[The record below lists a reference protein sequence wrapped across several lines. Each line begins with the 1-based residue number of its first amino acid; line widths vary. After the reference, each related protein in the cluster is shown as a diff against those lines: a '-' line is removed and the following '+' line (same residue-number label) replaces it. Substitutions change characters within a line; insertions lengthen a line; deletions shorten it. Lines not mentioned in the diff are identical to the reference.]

1 MLIRRRTIMK
11 LLLRPIILCSCLFPF
26 LTDAAPPPSG
36 NNTSSAQM
44 TPLASDGLVRVRAR
58 AALVLNLHSGE
69 VIYQKNPMAQLPI
82 ASVTKLMTVL
92 TFMNMNP
99 DLDKRITVSRRDVYR
114 ANWTS
119 LKYREK
125 VYVRDLLHAT
135 LISSDNAAARA
146 LASATGLTRN
156 EFVARMNQTA
166 VSLGLLNSKFADPTG
181 LDAGNVSTVVDC
193 AALLWTALQND
204 VILEIL
210 AKPSY
215 SFRTNRRHHNIKT
228 TNQLLR
234 NDDPELWEIL
244 GGKTGYIRKA
254 GYCLVTRARDSAG
267 NDVVAVVL
275 GGVSSRTRF
284 ADMRRLL
291 HWGFQNIEQQDRIGG

>member
-1 MLIRRRTIMK
+1 MNRRCTIIRLINQ
-11 LLLRPIILCSCLFPF
+11 PIILHFCLILFS
-26 LTDAAPPPSG
+26 TDAVYPQSSG
-36 NNTSSAQM
+36 GEM
-44 TPLASDGLVRVRAR
+44 TPLARDGLIRVRAR

-69 VIYQKNPMAQLPI
+69 VIYQKNPLAQLPI
-82 ASVTKLMTVL
+82 ASVTKLMTAL

-99 DLDKRITVSRRDVYR
+99 DPDQRITISRQDVYR
-114 ANWTS
+114 ANWTN
-119 LKYREK
+119 LRYRER

-146 LASATGLTRN
+146 LASATGLTRQ

-166 VSLGLLNSKFADPTG
+166 ESLGLLKSNFMDPTG
-181 LDAGNVSTVVDC
+181 LHSGNVSTVVEC

-204 VILEIL
+204 VISEIL
-210 AKPSY
+210 TKASY
-215 SFRTNRRHHNIKT
+215 SFKTSRRHYDIKT

-234 NDDPELWEIL
+234 NEFRDLWEIL

-254 GYCLVTRARDSAG
+254 GYCLVTRARDNVG
-267 NDVVAVVL
+267 NDLLAVVL

-291 HWGFQNIEQQDRIGG
+291 HWGFQSIEHQDRIGG

>member
-1 MLIRRRTIMK
+1 MLKRRCTIIGLIK
-11 LLLRPIILCSCLFPF
+11 QPIILHFCLILFS
-26 LTDAAPPPSG
+26 TDAAYSQSSG
-36 NNTSSAQM
+36 GEM
-44 TPLASDGLVRVRAR
+44 TPLARDGLIRVRAR
-58 AALVLNLHSGE
+58 AALVLNLQSGE
-69 VIYQKNPMAQLPI
+69 VIYQKNPLAQLPI
-82 ASVTKLMTVL
+82 ASVTKLMTAL
-92 TFMNMNP
+92 TFINMNP
-99 DLDKRITVSRRDVYR
+99 DPDKRITISRQDVYR
-114 ANWTS
+114 ANWTN
-119 LKYREK
+119 LRYRER

-146 LASATGLTRN
+146 LASATGLTRQ

-166 VSLGLLNSKFADPTG
+166 ESLGLLKSNFTDPTG
-181 LDAGNVSTVVDC
+181 LHSGNVSTVIEC

-204 VILEIL
+204 VISEIL
-210 AKPSY
+210 TKASY
-215 SFRTNRRHHNIKT
+215 SFKTSRRHYDIKT

-234 NDDPELWEIL
+234 NEFRDLWEIL

-254 GYCLVTRARDSAG
+254 GYCLVTRARDNAG

-291 HWGFQNIEQQDRIGG
+291 HWGFQNIEHQDSIRG

>member
-1 MLIRRRTIMK
+1 MQSRGVKTAVLYAV
-11 LLLRPIILCSCLFPF
+11 ILAILVNF
-26 LTDAAPPPSG
+26 LPPHQA
-36 NNTSSAQM
+36 NAQM
-44 TPLASDGLVRVRAR
+44 TPVASDGLVRVRAR

-69 VIYQKNPMAQLPI
+69 VIYQKNPLAKLPI

-92 TFMNMNP
+92 TFMSLNP
-99 DLDKRITVSRRDVYR
+99 DLDKRITISRQDVYR
-114 ANWTS
+114 ANWTT

-146 LASATGLTRN
+146 LSAATGLTRR

-166 VSLGLLNSKFADPTG
+166 VSLGLVNSSFTEPTG

-193 AALLWTALQND
+193 AALLWTALQNN
-204 VILEIL
+204 VVSQIL
-210 AKPSY
+210 AMPFY
-215 SFRTNRRHHNIKT
+215 TFRTNRRQHNIKS

-234 NDDPELWEIL
+234 NDDPELWSIL

-254 GYCLVTRARDSAG
+254 GYCLVTRAQDSSG